1 MDPEM
6 KYARATH
13 NDRSFMGRAKLPQI
27 VQTALKELKDALQ
40 DLYGERLRGLYLY
53 GSYARGTAHQDSDI
67 DVLSVLAVA
76 FKPGA
81 EITRMSPVVSAIC
94 LHHDLLISLYPISPE
109 RLESRDSPFLET
121 VRDDAVPL

>member
-1 MDPEM
+1 MD
-6 KYARATH
+6 
-13 NDRSFMGRAKLPQI
+13 RAKLPPI

-53 GSYARGTAHQDSDI
+53 GSYARGTAHQGSDI
-67 DVLSVLAVA
+67 DILIVLAGT
-76 FKPGA
+76 FKPEA

-109 RLESRDSPFLET
+109 RLETRHNPFLET
-121 VRDDAVPL
+121 VQDDTVLL

>member
-1 MDPEM
+1 ME
-6 KYARATH
+6 R
-13 NDRSFMGRAKLPQI
+13 GKLPQI
-27 VQTALKELKDALQ
+27 VQVALEELKDALQ

-67 DVLSVLAVA
+67 DVLVVLAGT

-81 EITRMSPVVSAIC
+81 EITHMSPVVSTIC
-94 LHHDLLISLYPISPE
+94 LHHDLLISLYPISSE
-109 RLESRDSPFLET
+109 GLETRHSPFLET

>member
-1 MDPEM
+1 
-6 KYARATH
+6 
-13 NDRSFMGRAKLPQI
+13 MGRGKLPRV
-27 VQTALKELKDALQ
+27 VQQALKELKDALQ
-40 DLYGERLRGLYLY
+40 HLYGERLCGLYLY
-53 GSYARGTAHQDSDI
+53 GSYARGTAHRGSDI
-67 DVLSVLAVA
+67 DILIVLAGA

-109 RLESRDSPFLET
+109 GLETRHSPFLET